1 MRYLLDTDI
10 LSNLHRG
17 NARIIAR
24 IKRVEASDFAIT
36 IVTRIEMLRGRF
48 DFFLKAQSAADILRA
63 QHLLLQ
69 SEIALQQLEIIPFD
83 LDAAVAFDQ
92 MDKAGLSRK
101 VGRAD
106 LIVASIVL
114 ANRAT
119 LVTRNLQHFQQVPG
133 LKIENWMD

>member
-17 NARIIAR
+17 DSRIIAR
-24 IKRVEASDFAIT
+24 LKQVEASDFAIT

-83 LDAAVAFDQ
+83 LDAAVEFDR
-92 MDKAGLSRK
+92 MNKAGLARK
-101 VGRAD
+101 VGHAD
-106 LIVASIVL
+106 LIVASIAL
-114 ANRAT
+114 SQRAI
-119 LVTRNLQHFQQVPG
+119 LVTRNLRHFRQVPG
-133 LKIENWMD
+133 LQVVNWMD